1 VVELLTVGIMIL
13 GCLLAGTLAR
23 SPWGR
28 KVNEK
33 LDAVLLQMISGYAWV
48 KGITGG
54 IRDAAT
60 ADRMIAAGANPK
72 AVQVHVGHSSI
83 SVTMDRYTH
92 LFPSDVDE
100 LVRRL
105 EDVRARGLAAQLRPS
120 DRSRGIDLG
129 GR

>member
-1 VVELLTVGIMIL
+1 MVELLTVGIMIL

-54 IRDAAT
+54 IRDA
-60 ADRMIAAGANPK
+60 DQE
-72 AVQVHVGHSSI
+72 VV
-83 SVTMDRYTH
+83 
-92 LFPSDVDE
+92 
-100 LVRRL
+100 
-105 EDVRARGLAAQLRPS
+105 
-120 DRSRGIDLG
+120 
-129 GR
+129 